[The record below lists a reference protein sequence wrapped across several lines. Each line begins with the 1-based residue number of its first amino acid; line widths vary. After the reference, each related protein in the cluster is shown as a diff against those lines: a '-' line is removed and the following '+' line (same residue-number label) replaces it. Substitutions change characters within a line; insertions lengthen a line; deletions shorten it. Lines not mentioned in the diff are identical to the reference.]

1 MSVFID
7 RKFVGLIQFRLEQF
21 VQKNP
26 DLYNFRCPYCHDSKK
41 RKTKKRGYIY
51 RKGNDYFFRC
61 HNCGEGTT
69 FANFLKFVD
78 PGSYKQ
84 YILEKYS
91 EGNNAHSPVEKPDF
105 DELKGNVFEHFAKEE
120 KKLSVTSVDELP
132 ESHFARDY
140 IRNRGIPEKF
150 WNEIYYT
157 ENFKEF
163 MDADFPEHGKD
174 DLPEDARIVLFFTDE
189 NGNIQLVSGRA
200 LADTKMRYLSVTVTE
215 HDRKLF
221 GTHRLDPTKACYV
234 VEGQFDSLFID
245 NCVATGDSSLASV
258 MDVFPNA
265 DWTMIYDNEPRN
277 KDIVRQ
283 IEKTID
289 KGCKVVIF
297 PEDLPEKDINDMVL
311 AGRDV
316 DKLIKENTVQ
326 GIPAMLKFIKWKSV

>member
-1 MSVFID
+1 M
-7 RKFVGLIQFRLEQF
+7 
-21 VQKNP
+21 QKSP

-105 DELKGNVFEHFAKEE
+105 EELKGNVFDHFAKEE

-140 IRNRGIPEKF
+140 IKNRGIPEQY

-189 NGNIQLVSGRA
+189 NENIQLVSGRA

-258 MDVFPNA
+258 LDIFPNA

-283 IEKTID
+283 IERTID

-297 PEDLPEKDINDMVL
+297 PEDLEEKDINDMVL
-311 AGRDV
+311 AGYDIK
-316 DKLIKENTVQ
+316 KLIQENTVQ
-326 GIPAMLKFIKWKSV
+326 GIPAMLKFIKWKRV